1 MKKGTAIAAGIA
13 AFIVAALIIVA
24 VILVPSIVG
33 SDAPQTDAGN
43 IDVTLNANN
52 VAQGGGHSSTS
63 TTEID
68 GGSDANESDGNAM
81 DVVSPVANENT
92 DTDDF
97 SDTGTDVPKQ
107 TTDDGKQE
115 DNQAADDG
123 SWDPNWSANKML
135 NDIDVEKTESTARQF
150 IEAYLNYDSE
160 SLADG
165 SWRRGVSNFID
176 ASKLNDASDEYAM
189 RVGEKEWAANTGTY
203 DGVVSRIESIDNV
216 SAYASNITTGE
227 NAIDVSVKVTF
238 VASGL
243 PGDSAFY
250 KQQNRYQ
257 ATFLVQFDDTGTIVT
272 DCSQASTK
280 VLDENIN
287 GVDDVAGGIM

>member
-1 MKKGTAIAAGIA
+1 MRKGTIIATGVAAI
-13 AFIVAALIIVA
+13 IVAVLIVIA

-52 VAQGGGHSSTS
+52 AAQGGGHSSTLTS
-63 TTEID
+63 EI
-68 GGSDANESDGNAM
+68 GGSDANENDGDAM
-81 DVVSPVANENT
+81 NVVSPTANENT
-92 DTDDF
+92 DTDDANGN
-97 SDTGTDVPKQ
+97 STNTSQQ
-107 TTDDGKQE
+107 TTDNDKQE
-115 DNQAADDG
+115 DNQTADDG

-203 DGVVSRIESIDNV
+203 DGVVSRIESIDDV

-250 KQQNRYQ
+250 EQQNRYQ

-287 GVDDVAGGIM
+287 GVEDVAGGIM

>member
-1 MKKGTAIAAGIA
+1 MKKGTIITTGVAAT
-13 AFIVAALIIVA
+13 IVAVLIVIA

-63 TTEID
+63 TSEI
-68 GGSDANESDGNAM
+68 GGSDANENDGDAM
-81 DVVSPVANENT
+81 NVVSPTANENT
-92 DTDDF
+92 DTDDANGN
-97 SDTGTDVPKQ
+97 STNTSQQ
-107 TTDDGKQE
+107 TTDNDKQE
-115 DNQAADDG
+115 DNQTADDG

-135 NDIDVEKTESTARQF
+135 NDIDVKKTESTARQF
-150 IEAYLNYDSE
+150 IEAYLNYDSK
-160 SLADG
+160 SLANG
-165 SWRRGVSNFID
+165 SWRRSVSNFID
-176 ASKLNDASDEYAM
+176 ATKLDDASEEYAM
-189 RVGEKEWAANTGTY
+189 RVGTKEWAANTGTY
-203 DGVVSRIESIDNV
+203 DGVVSRIESIDDV

-250 KQQNRYQ
+250 EQQNRYQ

-287 GVDDVAGGIM
+287 GVEDVAGGIM

>member
-1 MKKGTAIAAGIA
+1 MKKGTAIAAGITA
-13 AFIVAALIIVA
+13 VIVAVLIVAA
-24 VILVPSIVG
+24 VIMMPSIIG
-33 SDAPQTDAGN
+33 SGTHQTDADN
-43 IDVTLNANN
+43 IDVTLNADDA
-52 VAQGGGHSSTS
+52 AQGGGHSSTS
-63 TTEID
+63 TSEI
-68 GGSDANESDGNAM
+68 GGRDANENDGDAM
-81 DVVSPVANENT
+81 NVVSPVANENT
-92 DTDDF
+92 DTDDANDN
-97 SDTGTDVPKQ
+97 STNTSQQ
-107 TTDDGKQE
+107 TTDNDKQE
-115 DNQAADDG
+115 DNQTADDG

-160 SLADG
+160 TLANG
-165 SWRRGVSNFID
+165 NWRRGVSNFID
-176 ASKLNDASDEYAM
+176 ATKLDDASEEYAM
-189 RVGEKEWAANTGTY
+189 RVGTKEWAANTGTY
-203 DGVVSRIESIDNV
+203 DGVVSHIESINDV

-287 GVDDVAGGIM
+287 GVEDVAGGVM

>member
-1 MKKGTAIAAGIA
+1 MKKGTIIATGVAAI
-13 AFIVAALIIVA
+13 IVAVLIVIA

-63 TTEID
+63 TSEI
-68 GGSDANESDGNAM
+68 GGSDANENDGDAM
-81 DVVSPVANENT
+81 NVTTPIINENASN
-92 DTDDF
+92 DADDGETNETP
-97 SDTGTDVPKQ
+97 SQ
-107 TTDDGKQE
+107 MTDDG
-115 DNQAADDG
+115 NQGDGQIADDG

-135 NDIDVEKTESTARQF
+135 NDIDVEKTEQTARQF

-160 SLADG
+160 TLANG
-165 SWRRGVSNFID
+165 NWRRGVSNFID
-176 ASKLNDASDEYAM
+176 ATKLNDASEEYAM
-189 RVGEKEWAANTGTY
+189 RVGTKEWAANTGTY
-203 DGVVSRIESIDNV
+203 DGVVSRIESIDDV

-250 KQQNRYQ
+250 EQQNRYQ

-287 GVDDVAGGIM
+287 GVEDVAGGIM

>member
-1 MKKGTAIAAGIA
+1 MKKGTIIATGVAAI
-13 AFIVAALIIVA
+13 IVAVLIVIA

-43 IDVTLNANN
+43 IDVTLNVNN
-52 VAQGGGHSSTS
+52 VAQGGGHSST
-63 TTEID
+63 TTSEI

-81 DVVSPVANENT
+81 NVTTPIINENASN
-92 DTDDF
+92 DADDGETNETP
-97 SDTGTDVPKQ
+97 SQ
-107 TTDDGKQE
+107 MTDDG
-115 DNQAADDG
+115 NQGDGQIADDG

-160 SLADG
+160 TLANG
-165 SWRRGVSNFID
+165 NWHRGVSNFID

-203 DGVVSRIESIDNV
+203 DGVVSRIESIDDV

-250 KQQNRYQ
+250 EQQNRYQ

>member
-13 AFIVAALIIVA
+13 AVIVAVLIVIA

-52 VAQGGGHSSTS
+52 AAQGGGHSSTS

-68 GGSDANESDGNAM
+68 GGSDANENDGDAM
-81 DVVSPVANENT
+81 NVVSPVANENT
-92 DTDDF
+92 DTDDANDN
-97 SDTGTDVPKQ
+97 SINTSQQ
-107 TTDDGKQE
+107 TTDNDKQE
-115 DNQAADDG
+115 DNQTADDG

-160 SLADG
+160 TLANG

-176 ASKLNDASDEYAM
+176 ATKFDDASEEYAM
-189 RVGEKEWAANTGTY
+189 RVGTKEWAANTGTY
-203 DGVVSRIESIDNV
+203 DGVVSRIESIDDV

-250 KQQNRYQ
+250 EQQNRYQ

-287 GVDDVAGGIM
+287 GVEDIAGGIM